1 MVKEL
6 TTKQAAA
13 ATGYHQSTIQHA
25 AQHGLIK
32 ARKKGRVW
40 FVEVPSL
47 MEFGKITPYKRPA
60 KPSPEEIMELTL
72 DLDEEQIQ
80 EAKEI
85 LDKAQDVVLIAE
97 EAQQNVQNWKE
108 SAVFT
113 YEDMLEQYRRGMS
126 DGYRNGFRAGYEEG
140 MVFYAE
146 KN

>member
-32 ARKKGRVW
+32 ARKKGHAW
-40 FVEVPSL
+40 LVEVPSL
-47 MEFGKITPYKRPA
+47 MEFGQLPPHKKTIRSKPA
-60 KPSPEEIMELTL
+60 MEEITELRL
-72 DLDEEQIQ
+72 DLDE
-80 EAKEI
+80 KEI
-85 LDKAQDVVLIAE
+85 QIEPITEIAPE
-97 EAQQNVQNWKE
+97 PVKDESWKQ

-140 MVFYAE
+140 MVCHAE

>member
-1 MVKEL
+1 
-6 TTKQAAA
+6 
-13 ATGYHQSTIQHA
+13 
-25 AQHGLIK
+25 
-32 ARKKGRVW
+32 
-40 FVEVPSL
+40 
-47 MEFGKITPYKRPA
+47 
-60 KPSPEEIMELTL
+60 MELTL